1 MQTNVHTWQSVHHAY
16 LSDTLQYSCS
26 KKKKE
31 EEEAMLFNTVAYVLD
46 IFQSNDSDKRY
57 PRIYYTQMWYKSY

>member
-16 LSDTLQYSCS
+16 LSDTLQCSCS
-26 KKKKE
+26 KKKKKK
-31 EEEAMLFNTVAYVLD
+31 EEEAMLFNTVAY
-46 IFQSNDSDKRY
+46 ISNDSDKRY